1 MNFLFR
7 FLNYL
12 KTKMGIIHSSPI
24 IVQNTTSP
32 VSDNETDVRKLRIR
46 IPRHPTCNVCGKF
59 NSVKEIQDRG
69 YYIHWYNSV
78 NCCEINDTHCKGEL
92 VIN

>member
-1 MNFLFR
+1 
-7 FLNYL
+7 
-12 KTKMGIIHSSPI
+12 MGIIHSSPI
-24 IVQNTTSP
+24 IVRNTTSP

-78 NCCEINDTHCKGEL
+78 NCCEINDTYCKGEL

>member
-1 MNFLFR
+1 
-7 FLNYL
+7 
-12 KTKMGIIHSSPI
+12 MGIIHSSPI
-24 IVQNTTSP
+24 IVSNTTSP

-46 IPRHPTCNVCGKF
+46 IPRHPTCNLCGRF
-59 NSVKEIQDRG
+59 NSVKEIQDKG

-78 NCCEINDTHCKGEL
+78 SCYEINNTHCRGEL

>member
-1 MNFLFR
+1 
-7 FLNYL
+7 
-12 KTKMGIIHSSPI
+12 MGIIHSSPI
-24 IVQNTTSP
+24 IVSNTTSP

-46 IPRHPTCNVCGKF
+46 IPRHPTCNICGKF
-59 NSVKEIQDRG
+59 NSVKELQDRG

-78 NCCEINDTHCKGEL
+78 NCCEINDTYCKGEL

>member
-1 MNFLFR
+1 
-7 FLNYL
+7 
-12 KTKMGIIHSSPI
+12 MGIIHSSPI
-24 IVQNTTSP
+24 IVSNTTSP

-78 NCCEINDTHCKGEL
+78 NCCEMNDTRCKGEL

>member
-24 IVQNTTSP
+24 IVSNTTSP
-32 VSDNETDVRKLRIR
+32 VSDNETDITKLRIR
-46 IPRHPTCNVCGKF
+46 IPRHPTCNICGKF
-59 NSVKEIQDRG
+59 NSVKELQDKG
-69 YYIHWYNSV
+69 HYINWYPV
-78 NCCEINDTHCKGEL
+78 FCCEMNDTYCKGEL